1 MVNATMLVAHRIIV
15 MALRLFLAIPVPASI
30 ADRLATLESDVP
42 GASWRTA
49 DQYHLTLRF
58 IGEVDEAVARD
69 IDTEV
74 GRIVAASFEIALQ
87 GVGSFG
93 GREPSALWAG
103 VSYCPALIRLAGA
116 CETAIRNAGIPPEPR
131 RYKPHVTVAYLHG
144 TRDVEVA
151 HFLSD
156 AAEFRT
162 EAFIVDHFC
171 MYSSRATRAGSHY
184 VEEAVYPLTG

>member
-1 MVNATMLVAHRIIV
+1 MS
-15 MALRLFLAIPVPASI
+15 LRLFLAIPIPAPV
-30 ADRLATLESDVP
+30 ADRLAALEVDVP
-42 GASWRTA
+42 GASWRTVE
-49 DQYHLTLRF
+49 QYHLTLRF

-74 GRIVAASFEIALQ
+74 GRIVAAPFEIALE

-103 VSYCPALIRLAGA
+103 VSNSPALIQLASS
-116 CETAIRNAGIPPEPR
+116 CETAIRNAGLSAEIR

-144 TRDVEVA
+144 TLDAEVA

-162 EAFIVDHFC
+162 APFIVDHFC
-171 MYSSRATRAGSHY
+171 MYSSRSTRSGSHY

>member
-1 MVNATMLVAHRIIV
+1 MLVSHRIII
-15 MALRLFLAIPVPASI
+15 MALRLFLAIPVPTAIS
-30 ADRLATLESDVP
+30 DRLATLESDVP

-58 IGEVDEAVARD
+58 IGEVDEALARD

-74 GRIVAASFEIALQ
+74 GRILAAPFEIALQ
-87 GVGSFG
+87 GAGSFG
-93 GREPSALWAG
+93 GRDPTALWVG
-103 VSYCPALIRLAGA
+103 VSDSLTLIRLAGA

-162 EAFIVDHFC
+162 EPFIVDHFC

-184 VEEAVYPLTG
+184 VEEAVYPLIG